1 MQSVAVV
8 NLMIGLN
15 AISEPMISRAEGAS
29 VVVETELELEE
40 LPPPL
45 QPAQRRQAGR
55 RK

>member
-15 AISEPMISRAEGAS
+15 AISEPMISKAEGAS
-29 VVVETELELEE
+29 VVVEAEFEVAE

-45 QPAQRRQAGR
+45 QPAQRRQAVR

>member
-15 AISEPMISRAEGAS
+15 AISEPMISEAEGAS
-29 VVVETELELEE
+29 VVVDAVLELEE
-40 LPPPL
+40 SPPPL
-45 QPAQRRQAGR
+45 QPTQRRQAGS

>member
-1 MQSVAVV
+1 MAVV

-15 AISEPMISRAEGAS
+15 AISEPIISKAEGAS
-29 VVVETELELEE
+29 VVVEVELELEE

-45 QPAQRRQAGR
+45 QPAQRRQAGK